1 MSAGV
6 QQDTGGTPA
15 CKGKHPPSRAVLDVG
30 SNSFPEFSVGNMLME
45 GREGA
50 QTARIRNPSS
60 SFTHMNVTIL
70 VVVIKAGM
78 TSNKLLIQLEELLG
92 LRTKC

>member
-6 QQDTGGTPA
+6 QQDTGGKPA
-15 CKGKHPPSRAVLDVG
+15 CKGKLPPSRAVLDVG
-30 SNSFPEFSVGNMLME
+30 SNSFPEFSVGNVLME
-45 GREGA
+45 AGKE
-50 QTARIRNPSS
+50 QTLRIRNPSS
-60 SFTHMNVTIL
+60 SFTRMNVTIL